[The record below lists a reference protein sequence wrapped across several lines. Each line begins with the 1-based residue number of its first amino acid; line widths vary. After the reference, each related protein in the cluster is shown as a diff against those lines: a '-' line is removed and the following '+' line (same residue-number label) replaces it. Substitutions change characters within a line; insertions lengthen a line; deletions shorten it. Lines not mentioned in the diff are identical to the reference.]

1 MLIFHASV
9 TGKLGHYQ
17 EAESGSN
24 ELKNTKK
31 TKRKNGNFQKITIR
45 KIYWV

>member
-24 ELKNTKK
+24 ELKKHQEN
-31 TKRKNGNFQKITIR
+31 
-45 KIYWV
+45 